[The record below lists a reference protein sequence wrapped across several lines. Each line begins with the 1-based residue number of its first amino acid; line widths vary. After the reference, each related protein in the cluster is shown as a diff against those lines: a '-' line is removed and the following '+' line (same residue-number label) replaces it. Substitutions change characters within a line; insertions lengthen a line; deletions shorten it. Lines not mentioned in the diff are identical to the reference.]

1 MRRFSPVIRWGLT
14 TVLVGVCA
22 LVCAGFWLTVRQED
36 HSILGRYSMQ
46 WFIIALCAS
55 LVVGVLVYWRVC
67 GHFRTPLTASHAGL
81 PLGKKLL
88 FSAITLVPIL
98 IIVEVAL
105 RLTLFA
111 VQLDEEPRLMTLPT
125 NYHALLQVT
134 DRKQVDG
141 RWVRAYRGKVYD
153 RAKSKAFRIVCLGGS
168 TTYGHNLRPESAW
181 PAVTERLL
189 RERGYDVEVIN
200 AGMPWYATA
209 HSLANYVLQMRYYEP
224 DVVVVMHGVND
235 LCRSF
240 PKFGEPDPEL
250 DYGSYQGPLYLALGA
265 ARRESSPPGRRPQ
278 LLAGSALWT
287 LVCAATNF
295 NRYYYS
301 ALRERWGRS
310 PSRRKS
316 DPKANEAGEF
326 DFTPADYPSIESF
339 ETHLSYLVEACRRD
353 GRRVILGTQA
363 HIYGRDTAE
372 GDAGPRHLLRRS
384 LFRVPG
390 GVVSPASLGGAMR
403 AIREAVF
410 EIAGQ
415 HGVPVADAE
424 EAIDSRPQY
433 FQDDFHLTVAGHEV
447 VAGVFAS
454 QLGPM
459 LDDIRA
465 SKP

>member
-1 MRRFSPVIRWGLT
+1 MRRFSLLIHWGMT
-14 TVLVGVCA
+14 TVLLGVCA
-22 LVCAGFWLTVRQED
+22 SVCAGFWLTVRQDD
-36 HSILGRYSMQ
+36 HSILGRYSVQ
-46 WFIIALCAS
+46 WFVVALCFS
-55 LVVGVLVYWRVC
+55 VLGTVLAYSRVR
-67 GHFRTPLTASHAGL
+67 GHFREPPTAPSAGL
-81 PLGKKLL
+81 SLGKKLL

-105 RLTLFA
+105 RLTVFA
-111 VQLDEEPRLMTLPT
+111 VQPNEEPRQMTLPT

-141 RWVRAYRGKVYD
+141 QWVRAYRDKVYD
-153 RAKSKAFRIVCLGGS
+153 RAKSTAFRIVCLGGS

-209 HSLANYVLQMRYYEP
+209 HSLANYVLHMRYYEP

-240 PKFGEPDPEL
+240 PKFGEPAPEL
-250 DYGSYQGPLYLALGA
+250 DYGSYQGPLYLALGG
-265 ARRESSPPGRRPQ
+265 ARRESSTPGRRPQ
-278 LLAGSALWT
+278 LIAGSALWT

-301 ALRERWGRS
+301 ALRERRRHS
-310 PSRRKS
+310 PNPRKS
-316 DPKANEAGEF
+316 DRKVNETGEI

-339 ETHLSYLVEACRRD
+339 ETHLNYLVEACRRD
-353 GRRVILGTQA
+353 GRQVLLSTQA
-363 HIYGRDTAE
+363 HVYGRDIPE
-372 GDAGPRHLLRRS
+372 GDSGPRHLLRRS

-390 GVVSPASLGGAMR
+390 GVVSPSSLGGAMR

-410 EIAGQ
+410 DIARQ

-424 EAIDSRPQY
+424 AAIDSRPQY
-433 FQDDFHLTVAGHEV
+433 FRDDFHLTVAGHNV
-447 VAGVFAS
+447 VASVFAN
-454 QLGPM
+454 QVGPM
-459 LDDIRA
+459 LDNIRA